1 MNFLLVSRT
10 DGERWSRLRKALA
23 SKMLRPK
30 DIRENLDNF
39 NSVIT
44 DTVERMV
51 TIRGD
56 DDVIPDL
63 EGELAKYATECKLI
77 FQFVSFCVLQ

>member
-1 MNFLLVSRT
+1 
-10 DGERWSRLRKALA
+10 
-23 SKMLRPK
+23 MLRPK

-44 DTVERMV
+44 DTIERMV
-51 TIRGD
+51 TIRGE

-77 FQFVSFCVLQ
+77 FLFVSFAYISSPIALFTVSLSHLH